1 MITVTVTE
9 SFVDVD
15 DDNII
20 KSKQRVIGISK
31 VFIISSGSGFSIH
44 VFDHLSSFSFTCYS
58 KKRFTKQFSKESLL
72 KELLSDSFSALL
84 RMGIRESLEE
94 YSKFIMNKLIN
105 LDNKSECKPL
115 TLVQTINYD

>member
-15 DDNII
+15 GNI
-20 KSKQRVIGISK
+20 KSKQRVISISK
-31 VFIISSGSGFSIH
+31 VFIISSESGFSIH

-58 KKRFTKQFSKESLL
+58 KKRFIKQFSKESLL

-84 RMGIRESLEE
+84 RMGMRESLEE

-105 LDNKSECKPL
+105 LDNKSECRPL